1 VAATLAFLAFL
12 AGRAP
17 LFLALG
23 VFAGLFLPELA
34 TAARSLLEPGVVGL
48 MTVSLLRL
56 DWPALG
62 RSLRAPAAALVAAV
76 WLLVLTPLL
85 AWILAL
91 ALGLPA
97 GLTTALVL
105 NGAAPALIA
114 AIPIALLVGLDAP
127 LVVALVVITTLAL
140 PVTLM
145 PVLLWLLDLAG
156 ALDLGAFFLRF
167 AVYIVAPFAIA
178 GILRARLGTA
188 RIEARAV
195 SLDGVN
201 VVLLVLCA
209 LGLMDGVTAEVLARP
224 GRMFGFLVA
233 AVVFNAGFQVL
244 GALVFR
250 GRGRLGALTVGL
262 ALGNRNMAL
271 MLVLM
276 AGTAGPDFALYV
288 AMAQLPIYLLPSLG
302 APIYRRLGV

>member
-1 VAATLAFLAFL
+1 VSAVLAFL

-23 VFAGLFLPELA
+23 VFAGLFLPEVA
-34 TAARSLLEPGVVGL
+34 TAARSLLEPGVVAL

-56 DWPALG
+56 DWSGLG
-62 RSLRAPAAALVAAV
+62 RSLRAPAAALVAAL
-76 WLLVLTPLL
+76 WLLVLAPLL
-85 AWILAL
+85 AWALAL
-91 ALGLPA
+91 ALGLSPS
-97 GLTTALVL
+97 LTAALVL

-114 AIPIALLVGLDAP
+114 AIPIAQLVGLDAP
-127 LVVALVVITTLAL
+127 LVVTLVALTTLAL

-145 PVLLWLLDLAG
+145 PVLLWLPGLAGGLDLA
-156 ALDLGAFFLRF
+156 AFWLRF
-167 AVYIVAPFAIA
+167 AVYIIAPFAVA
-178 GILRARLGTA
+178 GTLRAWLGSA
-188 RIEARAV
+188 RIEAREVA
-195 SLDGVN
+195 LDGAN

-224 GRMFGFLVA
+224 GKILGFLAA
-233 AVVFNAGFQVL
+233 AVIFNAGFQVL
-244 GALVFR
+244 GAVAFR

-262 ALGNRNMAL
+262 VLGNRNMAL

-276 AGTAGPDFALYV
+276 TGAVGPDFGLYV
-288 AMAQLPIYLLPSLG
+288 AMAQIPIYLLPSLG

>member
-1 VAATLAFLAFL
+1 VSAFLAFL

-23 VFAGLFLPELA
+23 VFAGLFLPEVA
-34 TAARSLLEPGVVGL
+34 TAARSLLEPGVVAL

-56 DWPALG
+56 DWSALG
-62 RSLRAPAAALVAAV
+62 RSLRAPAAALVAAL

-85 AWILAL
+85 AWALAL
-91 ALGLPA
+91 ALGLSPS
-97 GLTTALVL
+97 LTTALVL
-105 NGAAPALIA
+105 NGAAPALVA
-114 AIPIALLVGLDAP
+114 AIPIAQLVGLDAP
-127 LVVALVVITTLAL
+127 LVVTLVTLTTLAL
-140 PVTLM
+140 PVTLT

-156 ALDLGAFFLRF
+156 GLDLGAFFLRF
-167 AVYIVAPFAIA
+167 AVYIVAPFAVA
-178 GILRARLGTA
+178 GTLRAWLGSA

-195 SLDGVN
+195 SLDGAN

-224 GRMFGFLVA
+224 GKMLGFLVA
-233 AVVFNAGFQVL
+233 AVVFNAGLQAL
-244 GALVFR
+244 GALAFR

-262 ALGNRNMAL
+262 VLGNRNMAL

-276 AGTAGPDFALYV
+276 AGAVGPDFGLYV
-288 AMAQLPIYLLPSLG
+288 AMAQIPIYLLPSLG

>member
-1 VAATLAFLAFL
+1 MSAVLAFL

-48 MTVSLLRL
+48 MTISLLRL

-62 RSLRAPAAALVAAV
+62 RGLRAPAAACAVAL
-76 WLLVLTPLL
+76 WMLVLTPLL
-85 AWILAL
+85 AWTLAL
-91 ALGLPA
+91 ALGLSPS
-97 GLTTALVL
+97 LTTALVL

-114 AIPIALLVGLDAP
+114 AIPIAQLVGLDAP
-127 LVVALVVITTLAL
+127 LVVGLVVVTTLAL
-140 PVTLM
+140 PVTLT
-145 PVLLWLLDLAG
+145 PVLLWLLGLAG
-156 ALDLGAFFLRF
+156 ALDLGAFLLRF
-167 AVYIVAPFAIA
+167 ALYIVAPFAVA
-178 GILRARLGTA
+178 GALRAWLGAA
-188 RIEARAV
+188 RVEAQGV
-195 SLDGVN
+195 SLDGAN

-224 GRMFGFLVA
+224 GKMLGFLAA
-233 AVVFNAGFQVL
+233 AVIFNAGFQAL
-244 GALVFR
+244 GAVVFR

-262 ALGNRNMAL
+262 VLGNRNMAL

-276 AGTAGPDFALYV
+276 GSAVGPDFGLYV